1 MQEFSSNI
9 LMLILTL
16 HSNIM
21 KIFLEKEFVSIDTFT
36 LLFSLVI
43 YLLTYDTFEE
53 ISKFRWKCDV
63 MYC

>member
-1 MQEFSSNI
+1 MQEFFSNI

-36 LLFSLVI
+36 LLFNLVI

-53 ISKFRWKCDV
+53 IPKFRWKYDV